1 VRRNLIHPRTCEISL
16 QTGSKN
22 HRLGLYEVVRTNFS
36 ADFWVWPCT
45 DQRHPAGHHGWP
57 NSLRRSTE
65 KLCSEWRCS
74 SLYDDDAMTSQ
85 PVVDLAQ
92 HWTTTTFCVQ
102 QSRDLLHRGEGR
114 DNVQDYC
121 GPWTNLNSV
130 QSSTV
135 YTQHG
140 VHSRGQQ
147 TLQSSIVFYLPEQKL
162 DTLVNVSGNMAGC
175 RAHQAGRPL

>member
-1 VRRNLIHPRTCEISL
+1 MHRNLIHPRTCEISL

-22 HRLGLYEVVRTNFS
+22 HR
-36 ADFWVWPCT
+36 
-45 DQRHPAGHHGWP
+45 
-57 NSLRRSTE
+57 LRRSTE

-130 QSSTV
+130 QSSSV